1 MDVKTPPVP
10 VVRTGSGEH
19 GSVSA
24 SGIEGR
30 GRAIK
35 PSPPDSPLQR
45 NMYDAK
51 WIGWAVWVCEK
62 GQIITDWIGG
72 LLHQYR
78 SLIGIK
84 IGRQKTDQAR

>member
-10 VVRTGSGEH
+10 VVRTGGGER

-45 NMYDAK
+45 VMDDWVLLA
-51 WIGWAVWVCEK
+51 AWVCET
-62 GQIITDWIGG
+62 GHSITDWIGG
-72 LLHQYR
+72 LFHQYR
-78 SLIGIK
+78 SLIGIE